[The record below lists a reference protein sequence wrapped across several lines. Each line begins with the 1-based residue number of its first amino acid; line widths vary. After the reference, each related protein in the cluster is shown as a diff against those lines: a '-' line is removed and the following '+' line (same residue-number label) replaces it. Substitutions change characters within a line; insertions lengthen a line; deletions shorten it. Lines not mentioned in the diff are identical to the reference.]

1 MKCPK
6 CNTENKD
13 DAKFCKKC
21 GAELIIKPVWRPTWK
36 WHIKVL
42 CAIFLFL
49 IVVFF
54 VLNALFKPYMRKLPE
69 DVTPWLSQERNLK
82 NEK

>member
-1 MKCPK
+1 MRCPK

-21 GAELIIKPVWRPTWK
+21 GTALIIKPVWRPTWI

-42 CAIFLFL
+42 CVIFLVL
-49 IVVFF
+49 IVLFF

-69 DVTPWLSQERNLK
+69 DVTPWLKHEKGLK
-82 NEK
+82 K